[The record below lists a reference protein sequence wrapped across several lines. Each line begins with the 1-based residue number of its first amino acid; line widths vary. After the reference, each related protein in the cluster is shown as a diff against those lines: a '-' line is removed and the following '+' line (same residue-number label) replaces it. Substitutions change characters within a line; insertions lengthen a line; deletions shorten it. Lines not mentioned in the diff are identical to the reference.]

1 MVNEAQAAA
10 ANSFAVDSLKT
21 KAGDIRN
28 AWHEMF
34 SNHRVRKWRQEL
46 KKQSELTGTGFS
58 RVCEY
63 IGAEVSEY
71 PGFYRK
77 LPKNRK
83 TYIAIGMAYGLPAE
97 DINRWITY
105 YGSKRALYIKDIL
118 EDMIW
123 LYLINAGCRDQVSG
137 RNYYMEFEEARAHI
151 EELYNEIWEQ
161 GINENIVTADLE
173 DDFRYIEYDD
183 EYFAL
188 KRFVSENMD
197 SFKTAYARPRR
208 MLNRYVTSILETKN
222 KNAPAGR
229 KWTLNMLRGWLD
241 DSMINYLSGYSESIN
256 SYDRTRGC
264 RTSAIKHVPKN
275 KKAHISLCLALGM
288 TVHEIDCYLQMMGY
302 APLDGTDR
310 QESLLITI
318 LKNWD
323 DMHPLQRRYKQKY
336 MAGDAGISLSSK
348 EEAGAVNEM
357 LQLRS
362 DVKEIYEE
370 TAVSREGKKERF
382 PYMNE

>member
-1 MVNEAQAAA
+1 MVNEAEAAA
-10 ANSFAVDSLKT
+10 VNSFAADNLKT
-21 KAGDIRN
+21 RAEDIRN
-28 AWHEMF
+28 AWHGMF
-34 SNHRVRKWRQEL
+34 SNHRVRRWRQEL
-46 KKQSELTGTGFS
+46 QKQSEQTGTDF
-58 RVCEY
+58 RQVCAY
-63 IGAEVSEY
+63 VGAEISEY
-71 PGFYRK
+71 PSFYRK
-77 LPKNRK
+77 LPKSRK
-83 TYIAIGMAYGLPAE
+83 TYIAIGMAYGLSAE

-105 YGSKRALYIKDIL
+105 YGTKRSLYIKDIL

-123 LYLINAGCRDQVSG
+123 LYLINAGCRDRNSG
-137 RNYYMEFEEARAHI
+137 RNYYMEFETVRARI

-161 GINENIVTADLE
+161 DISESIVTADLK

-208 MLNRYVTSILETKN
+208 MLNMYVTSILETKN

-256 SYDRTRGC
+256 SYDRAKGC

-288 TVHEIDCYLQMMGY
+288 TGHEIDCYLQMMGY
-302 APLDGTDR
+302 APLDRTDR
-310 QESLLITI
+310 QEGLLITI
-318 LKNWD
+318 LENWD
-323 DMHPLQRRYKQKY
+323 DMHPLQRRYKEKHI
-336 MAGDAGISLSSK
+336 AGNTGISLSAK
-348 EEAGAVNEM
+348 EETGAVNEM

-370 TAVSREGKKERF
+370 NSVSREGKKEKF